1 MNKYDFQLRDCS
13 LQPGFHFVF
22 SVASDPII
30 SDYAT
35 VMVLFLISNIILLF
49 AAAFYFLIQF
59 GLAAGLKRLD
69 HSVNNTRPFVSVIV
83 AARNEENN
91 IPQLLHCLSQQT
103 YPNYE
108 IIVINDRS
116 TDKTSQLIDD
126 FKKKYANITSI
137 DITMVPDDMPAKKN
151 ALRAGIAGSKGE
163 ILCFTDAD
171 CLPNSAWIGELV
183 KLFVPGV
190 GLVAGYS
197 PYQIPNAQI
206 SKQGL
211 FKKLFFE
218 FIRYEEY
225 RAALWTAGSIGWNK
239 GWLCTGR
246 NLAYRRKVYDEVNGF
261 EKIKMSISG
270 DDDLF
275 LQLVRRQTT
284 WKITYII
291 TPESFVRTNPPSD
304 LKSFLEQRKRH
315 FSAAK
320 YFPITMKLF
329 FLLYHSSNLLIFLS
343 PVLLL
348 MNNFPLTIV
357 IIVICAKLVGDGM
370 LYTYSHRTFAA
381 GHFWRSFILMEAVYV
396 LYNSIVGPLG
406 IFRKFAWKQR

>member
-1 MNKYDFQLRDCS
+1 
-13 LQPGFHFVF
+13 LQYNFRLAF
-22 SVASDPII
+22 SVASDPNI

-49 AAAFYFLIQF
+49 AAAFYLLIQF
-59 GLAAGLKRLD
+59 GLAAGLRRLD
-69 HSVNNTRPFVSVIV
+69 HSMNNTRPFVSVIV

-91 IPQLLHCLSQQT
+91 IPQLLHCLSHQT
-103 YPNYE
+103 YPYYE
-108 IIVINDRS
+108 IIIVNDRS

-126 FKKKYANITSI
+126 CKKKYANITSI

-171 CLPNSAWIGELV
+171 CLPNSAWIEELV

-225 RAALWTAGSIGWNK
+225 RAALWAAGSIGWNK

-246 NLAYRRKVYDEVNGF
+246 NLAYRRKVYDAVNGF
-261 EKIKMSISG
+261 EQIKMSISG

-275 LQLVRRQTT
+275 LQLVRRQTN
-284 WKITYII
+284 WKITYIV

-329 FLLYHSSNLLIFLS
+329 FFLYHSSNLLLFLS
-343 PVLLL
+343 PFLLFIHV
-348 MNNFPLTIV
+348 FPSTV
-357 IIVICAKLVGDGM
+357 IIVAFCSKLIGDSI
-370 LYTYSHRTFAA
+370 LNTFSHHTFAA
-381 GHFWRSFILMEAVYV
+381 DHFWKSFVLMEALYV
-396 LYNSIVGPLG
+396 IYNSIVGPLG